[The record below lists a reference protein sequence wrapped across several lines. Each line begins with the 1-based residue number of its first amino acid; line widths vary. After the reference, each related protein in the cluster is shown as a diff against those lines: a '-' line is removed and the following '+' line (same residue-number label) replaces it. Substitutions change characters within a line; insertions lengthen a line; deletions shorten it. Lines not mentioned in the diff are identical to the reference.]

1 MSFKNQT
8 VLITG
13 AAGNLGQAVA
23 DALAT
28 GR

>member
-13 AAGNLGQAVA
+13 AVGNLGQAVA